1 MRGELNYL
9 EINLNHLSK
18 LAERASLG
26 GLQLQ
31 STEGNA
37 KVFEAGM
44 HLECYPWSIRKFQE
58 RQSKILPY
66 FGLGAH
72 YVSYRPEAYS
82 TLGPLNYSATTFP
95 TFLNRINTSQ
105 GSAFALIGDI
115 GMRFR
120 VGPFSNLL
128 ISSKRH
134 FSVND
139 NYEDDLNPQNVNNR
153 ANDSV

>member
-1 MRGELNYL
+1 M
-9 EINLNHLSK
+9 
-18 LAERASLG
+18 
-26 GLQLQ
+26 
-31 STEGNA
+31 EGKG

-44 HLECYPWSIRKFQE
+44 QLEWYPRSIRKFQE

-82 TLGPLNYSATTFP
+82 TLGPLNNSVTTFP

-105 GSAFALIGDI
+105 GAAFALIGDI

-120 VGPFSNLL
+120 VGSFSDLL
-128 ISSKRH
+128 ISSKWH
-134 FSVND
+134 FYVND
-139 NYEDDLNPQNVNNR
+139 NYVDGLSPRNVNNR
-153 ANDSV
+153 ANDSVWWLNIGYIFYL